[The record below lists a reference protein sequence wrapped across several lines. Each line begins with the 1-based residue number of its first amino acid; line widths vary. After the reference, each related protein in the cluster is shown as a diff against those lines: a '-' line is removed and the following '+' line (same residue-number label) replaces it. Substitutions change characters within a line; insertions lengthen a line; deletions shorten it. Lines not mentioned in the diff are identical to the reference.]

1 MPKLV
6 PDQLWFTIQPHLPP
20 HLPGKKGG
28 RPRIDDRAALSGIL
42 YVLRHAIP
50 WRELPLEL
58 GFGSGVTCWR
68 RLIEWQRS
76 GVWDRIW
83 RSMLN
88 DLNSQ
93 ERIRWQRVAIDGSSI
108 PSPKGGFRPDLTQRT
123 AENAGPNTTSWSI
136 NKGYRSRLRSRRRTL
151 MIPR

>member
-6 PDQLWFTIQPHLPP
+6 SDRLWSVIQPHLPT
-20 HLPGKKGG
+20 HSPGKQGG

-42 YVLRHAIP
+42 YVLRHAVP
-50 WRELPLEL
+50 WRDLPPEL

-68 RLIEWQRS
+68 RLIEWQRL

-83 RSMLN
+83 LSMLTE
-88 DLNSQ
+88 LNSRD
-93 ERIRWQRVAIDGSSI
+93 RIRWQRVAIDGSSI
-108 PSPKGGFRPDLTQRT
+108 PSPKGGFRRDPTPRI
-123 AENAGPNTTSWSI
+123 AANAGPNTTSWSI
-136 NKGYRSRLRSRRRTL
+136 NKVYRSQLRSRRRTL